1 MLDHDAL
8 GLAGRAG
15 CIDHIRQ
22 VFRPHLARRVRV
34 GLFLE
39 RTGTVEGDGGNA
51 SFRQERVV
59 RGLGDDGAQ
68 PRVFH
73 HVRQPVLRISRV
85 ERNVRR
91 TGLED
96 RQHPHDQFGRAIH
109 EHTHQCTRPD
119 ALADQMMSDLIRPGI
134 QFCVADLLVTK
145 DESGGV
151 GRLPRL
157 RFEQVMYAAV
167 ALPFGLGAIPF
178 AEKQLP
184 LLAGEDRQLL
194 DAFAAAKQIVEEGD
208 ELPFHP
214 RERARVE
221 FVLAVAKREAAA
233 VVGNDRGQFGI
244 AVRRWRRRRRHSFDR
259 DGGHRLVPIAN
270 GRADAGVPQRYVQR
284 VRSAFAKQ
292 RQLFEQGLPE
302 CAEVGARVD
311 GDAQRDV
318 RRKQSRALGAE
329 AFEPFMPEGDREF
342 TLAAD
347 PREIREESSE
357 QRVARRRFETRQ
369 ERCRGCHL
377 LRLMA
382 RPRSHYCTPPDEGD
396 LDRLEVGEA
405 AQPEILMLADARS
418 QRAQGTTPIGAER
431 LE

>member
-34 GLFLE
+34 RLFLE
-39 RTGTVEGDGGNA
+39 RTGTIEGDDGNGRL
-51 SFRQERVV
+51 RQERLV

-73 HVRQPVLRISRV
+73 HVRQPFLRISRV

-109 EHTHQCTRPD
+109 EQTHQCTRPD

-157 RFEQVMYAAV
+157 RLEQVMHTAI

-184 LLAGEDRQLL
+184 LLAGEDRYLL
-194 DAFAAAKQIVEEGD
+194 DVFAAAKQIVEEGD
-208 ELPFHP
+208 ELPFYP

-221 FVLAVAKREAAA
+221 CVLAVAKREAAA

-244 AVRRWRRRRRHSFDR
+244 AVRRWRRRRRHSLDR
-259 DGGHRLVPIAN
+259 DGGHRLMPIAN

-292 RQLFEQGLPE
+292 CQLFEQVLPE

-318 RRKQSRALGAE
+318 RRKQSPALGAK
-329 AFEPFMPEGDREF
+329 AFEPFIPEGDRE
-342 TLAAD
+342 
-347 PREIREESSE
+347 
-357 QRVARRRFETRQ
+357 
-369 ERCRGCHL
+369 
-377 LRLMA
+377 
-382 RPRSHYCTPPDEGD
+382 
-396 LDRLEVGEA
+396 
-405 AQPEILMLADARS
+405 LMLAAN
-418 QRAQGTTPIGAER
+418 P
-431 LE
+431 